1 LDQIACP
8 HKSREILGC
17 GSADGTIPKT
27 LPNYV
32 GRCSCIDNEVNFDL
46 AGPKIGKEFFDN
58 RIKSDIFWLL
68 DPPNGPPYNL
78 NNSYENIC
86 TLSMKRLGCPAESVT
101 MNSYGRSVTDAQ
113 GNSIAPY
120 TCNCGSYTYPS
131 ARTAESIVDK
141 INEALLM
148 STPVF
153 SAPVTLS
160 IETSLAIVFIAG
172 KMGAIAAS
180 LIYFPPIIG
189 FLLAGLCIQ
198 DYINKG
204 LISGCGGNGPK
215 STPFAELRTLA
226 LIVVLMRA
234 GLTLN
239 LKDVIK
245 KGVLAVSLAV
255 VPYFAEF
262 AVEYSLSKLFLGWS
276 NLECGLLCS
285 ILAALSP
292 SLVIPGMIKYVEE
305 GVGYTPRQV
314 LVSAPL
320 EVVFSIILFN
330 IFISLLQSS
339 GNPMYPWVNPLP
351 LWASIVLI
359 PVNIAFSCVLG
370 ATMGFLVSSYIKLRS
385 DPQMENN
392 VHVKRAIS
400 NTIGDQLLPLL
411 VACYTLYALCTPQYI
426 QQSSGILA
434 VFSCTLTCAYLLP
447 PEVVENLKGALAG
460 LWVFLEIILFTT
472 TGINLS
478 FESSNGPLQGQRGMS
493 RQKVSHFVGILFL
506 GALGRGASIFLLQ
519 IFLWGHVAPHRR
531 NLKYL
536 VAWCLATWMFQWP
549 KATVQA
555 TLGGVPLQLS
565 VLKGINGIQIAT
577 EMLQGTAFSVL
588 LMAPIGVFLTTVVGY
603 PLAKYLK
610 GLDDEAERIHDKVGT
625 HEMVPVVEPMDEPF
639 QADNELGSPMD
650 REAQE
655 VLEINSSEI

>member
-1 LDQIACP
+1 M
-8 HKSREILGC
+8 LGC
-17 GSADGTIPKT
+17 GSADGSVPKT

-32 GRCSCIDNEVNFDL
+32 GTCSCIDNKINFAV

-68 DPPNGPPYNL
+68 DPPTGPPYNL
-78 NNSYENIC
+78 NTSYTNIC
-86 TLSMKRLGCPAESVT
+86 ILSMKRLGCPKESVT
-101 MNSYGRSVTDAQ
+101 MNSYGRPVTDAE
-113 GNSIAPY
+113 GKIIPPY
-120 TCNCGSYTYPS
+120 TCNCGAYTFAS

-141 INEALLM
+141 SNEALLM

-160 IETSLAIVFIAG
+160 MESSMAIVFIAG
-172 KMGAIAAS
+172 KAGAIVAS
-180 LIYFPPIIG
+180 LLYFPPIIG

-204 LISGCGGNGPK
+204 LIHGCGGDGPH
-215 STPFAELRTLA
+215 STPFSELRTLA

-234 GLTLN
+234 GMTLK
-239 LKDVIK
+239 LKDVVQ
-245 KGVLAVSLAV
+245 KGILAVSLAV

-262 AVEYSLSKLFLGWS
+262 AVEYSVSKLLLGWS
-276 NLECGLLCS
+276 SLECGLLCS
-285 ILAALSP
+285 MLAALSP

-320 EVVFSIILFN
+320 EVVFAIILFN
-330 IFISLLQSS
+330 IFVSLLQSS
-339 GNPMYPWVNPLP
+339 GNTMYPWVHPLP

-359 PVNIAFSCVLG
+359 PVNIAFSCFLG
-370 ATMGFLVSSYIKLRS
+370 AVMGFVVSSYIKFRS
-385 DPQMENN
+385 DPEMENN

-411 VACYTLYALCTPQYI
+411 VGCYTLYALCTPQYI

-434 VFSCTLTCAYLLP
+434 VFSCTLTCSYLLP
-447 PEVVENLKGALAG
+447 PETVENLKGALAG

-478 FESSNGPLQGQRGMS
+478 FVSTNGPLQGQRGMS
-493 RQKVSHFVGILFL
+493 PQKVGHFVGILFL

-536 VAWCLATWMFQWP
+536 FAWCLATWMFQWP

-565 VLKGINGIQIAT
+565 ILKGINGVQIAT
-577 EMLQGTAFSVL
+577 QMLQGTAFSVL
-588 LMAPIGVFLTTVVGY
+588 LMAPIGVFLTTMVGY

-610 GLDDEAERIHDKVGT
+610 GLDDEAEQTNEKVGT
-625 HEMVPVVEPMDEPF
+625 HEMIPVVEPPEDESF
-639 QADNELGSPMD
+639 HIDDLEGSRSPDEMLATD
-650 REAQE
+650 
-655 VLEINSSEI
+655 SSKI